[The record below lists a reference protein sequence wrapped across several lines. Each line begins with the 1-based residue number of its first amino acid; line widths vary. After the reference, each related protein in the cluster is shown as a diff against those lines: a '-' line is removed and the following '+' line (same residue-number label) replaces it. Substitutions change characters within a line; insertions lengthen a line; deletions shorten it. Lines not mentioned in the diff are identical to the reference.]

1 VSAQEAFDALA
12 DLLRASPPIEIATVA
27 KPARGEDQQQARHL
41 PLRDS
46 ADAFFRRITAEA
58 VIDATEPELRPLD
71 ITHKPEPGT
80 IEWVELDQVDAVKAA
95 TERFASLGVL
105 SSFEP
110 NDEAYKKRLLFWLA
124 RRWAGGEQAFFFRAF
139 SASAELKRK
148 NFAAIALHD
157 GAFARIEEQIF
168 MFDENIDCVVFGGYI
183 FVLRKGDYRRIFDQL
198 EQLRDRAKQAA
209 ERLHAKVPIANLEEF
224 TAACE
229 TQPGMADKLIA
240 VQGRDYFARL
250 NYEMLKPVIEE
261 FELDIA
267 TENRNGR
274 THLVFKSDA
283 GHRWRIL
290 RLVDDDFL
298 RSSMTDH
305 RYEVNSKTDATQA

>member
-1 VSAQEAFDALA
+1 MSAEEAFNALA
-12 DLLRASPPIEIATVA
+12 VFLTANPPIEVATVA
-27 KPARGEDQQQARHL
+27 KPARGQDQQQARHL

-58 VIDATEPELRPLD
+58 AIEASAPELRPLD
-71 ITHKPEPGT
+71 ITYKPESGT
-80 IEWVELDQVDAVKAA
+80 IEWVELGDVAAVRAA
-95 TERFASLGVL
+95 AERFTSLAIL
-105 SSFEP
+105 SSFDP
-110 NDEAYKKRLLFWLA
+110 QDDAYKKRLLFWLA
-124 RRWAGGEQAFFFRAF
+124 RRWADGEQAFFFRAF

-148 NFAAIALHD
+148 HFAAIALRD

-168 MFDENIDCVVFGGYI
+168 MFDENVDCIVFRGYI

-198 EQLRDRAKQAA
+198 EQLRVQARQAA
-209 ERLHAKVPIANLEEF
+209 ERLHAKVPIANLEDF

-240 VQGRDYFARL
+240 VQSRDYFARL
-250 NYEMLKPVIEE
+250 DYEMLKPVIDE

-267 TENRNGR
+267 IEVRDGR
-274 THLVFKSDA
+274 SHLVFKSDA

-305 RYEVNSKTDATQA
+305 RYEVNSKTNAVQG